1 MDLTKRTIDKLFTE
15 ADIRINGNRPWDIR
29 IHNENFYDSVLIGG
43 SLAFGETYMAGWWDS
58 DKLDELVARLFSNK
72 ITEKV
77 RLTSADILLFIR
89 ATFGNPWRKKNAFKV
104 GRRHYDLG
112 NDLFKR
118 MLDKRMI
125 YTCGYWNGNPPAGG
139 LDEAQE
145 AKFDLVCRKLNLKV
159 GQEILDIGC
168 GWGSFAKFAAETYG
182 VRVVGITISKEQV
195 KMGRELCEGLPV
207 EFRLED
213 YRDTK
218 GTFDHIVSLGM
229 FEHVGYKNYRTYMK
243 VAHDHLKDD
252 GLFLLHTI
260 GGTVSK
266 IHTDPWIN
274 KYIFPAG
281 MIPSIAQIGKA
292 IEGIFVMED
301 WHSFGADYDKTLMAW
316 FENFD
321 RNWGE
326 ISAKYGETFYRMW
339 KFYLLSC
346 AGSFRARNNQLWQI
360 VLSKEGIHGGYHS
373 IR

>member
-1 MDLTKRTIDKLFTE
+1 MDRAKSAIEKLLTE
-15 ADIRINGNRPWDIR
+15 ADIRVNGNRPWDIR
-29 IHNENFYDSVLIGG
+29 VHNERFYGAVLRGG

-58 DKLDELVARLFSNK
+58 DKLDELIARLLSSK
-72 ITEKV
+72 VTEKIH
-77 RLTSADILLFIR
+77 LTPATVLLFIGSVL
-89 ATFGNPWRKKNAFKV
+89 GNAGRKSSAFNI

-118 MLDKRMI
+118 MLDKRMT
-125 YTCGYWNGNPPAGG
+125 YTCGYWKDANN

-145 AKFDLVCRKLNLKV
+145 AKLDLVCRKLNLKA

-168 GWGSFAKFAAETYG
+168 GWGSFAKFAAEKYG
-182 VRVVGITISKEQV
+182 ARVVGTTVSKEQAEL
-195 KMGRELCEGLPV
+195 GRELCKGLPV

-218 GTFDHIVSLGM
+218 GAFDHIVSLGM
-229 FEHVGYKNYRTYMK
+229 FEHVGYKNYRIYMK
-243 VAHDHLKDD
+243 IIRDHLKDG

-260 GGTVSK
+260 GNNISGT
-266 IHTDPWIN
+266 HTDPWIN
-274 KYIFPAG
+274 KYIFPNG

-292 IEGIFVMED
+292 MEGLFVMED
-301 WHSFGADYDKTLMAW
+301 WHNFGADYDKTLMAW

-321 RNWGE
+321 RNWAE
-326 ISAKYGETFYRMW
+326 IGAEYGETFYRMW

-346 AGSFRARNNQLWQI
+346 AGSFRARSNQLWQI
-360 VLSKEGIHGGYHS
+360 VLSKEGVRGGYRR